1 MANSIATSTAIEL
14 AHSAIAAGLIAYSK
28 MRLGDF
34 VLSAGPG
41 AMGFAIVFAHGDS
54 MSLRKLL
61 NALPRLLILKR
72 HRVLPLS

>member
-1 MANSIATSTAIEL
+1 VANPIATSTAIEL
-14 AHSAIAAGLIAYSK
+14 AHRAIAAGLVAYCK

-34 VLSAGPG
+34 VLSADPR

-72 HRVLPLS
+72 HRVLPVS